1 MKTYDAGPELENAA
15 MREPK
20 QLEIAR
26 AHLARAEAH
35 YSAPTALDHV
45 DKALAVLDE
54 ICDRNDEVSAL
65 GERIAFTYATKLCDH
80 LKGLLQN
87 DAHVPEP
94 QLEHFFKILRA
105 FDDSII
111 ELPAAA
117 RQLKIELARRLIDHY
132 LEGHSAEEKTKALGQ
147 LLDIAASN

>member
-1 MKTYDAGPELENAA
+1 MTES
-15 MREPK
+15 K

-26 AHLARAEAH
+26 AHLARAESH
-35 YSAPTALDHV
+35 YDSSAALEDV
-45 DKALAVLDE
+45 NKALAALEE
-54 ICDRNDEVSAL
+54 IRDRNDESTAL
-65 GERIAFTYATKLCDH
+65 SERIAFTYATRLCDH
-80 LKGLLQN
+80 LQRLLRP

-94 QLEHFFKILRA
+94 QLEHFFNMLRA

-111 ELPAAA
+111 ELPAVA

-132 LEGHSAEEKTKALGQ
+132 LEGHSAEEKAKALGQ